1 MQNKKAMCGISV
13 IICTYNRDTVFAETL
28 DSFSAM
34 DIPSREKVELLII
47 DNHSTDKTPEIAKQ
61 FIETNPYSRYIYEP
75 QQGLSHARN
84 RGIKE
89 SRGNIIAFVDDDVY
103 FERDWLKSVV
113 DMFERVSSAAAFG
126 GKSIPLFEGGRPE
139 WMNDAFLKVYGDT
152 QFGEKPR
159 VVAYPDHPFGLNMAF
174 RKEVFE
180 SIGEFNIDLGRK
192 KTSLLSNEESD
203 LFERISKMGLQVFY
217 EPSAVLYHRIPK
229 DRVSLKWIRE
239 RSYWQGISDVVQ
251 KFEGASRL
259 DHLRAAVLDLR
270 RILGVA
276 FGTQLSIKKI
286 YWKYKSVS
294 EADRVRIFYLY
305 GAVRQHFGRAFK

>member
-1 MQNKKAMCGISV
+1 
-13 IICTYNRDTVFAETL
+13 
-28 DSFSAM
+28 
-34 DIPSREKVELLII
+34 
-47 DNHSTDKTPEIAKQ
+47 
-61 FIETNPYSRYIYEP
+61 
-75 QQGLSHARN
+75 
-84 RGIKE
+84 
-89 SRGNIIAFVDDDVY
+89 
-103 FERDWLKSVV
+103 
-113 DMFERVSSAAAFG
+113 
-126 GKSIPLFEGGRPE
+126 
-139 WMNDAFLKVYGDT
+139 
-152 QFGEKPR
+152 
-159 VVAYPDHPFGLNMAF
+159 MAF